1 MIVWKTLD
9 LRGRARGIFLKTQTS
24 YRAQD
29 RQKKSEQAKVR
40 TLQRAVNFFSSRAWR
55 MLMAPAWVLA
65 DERPSFTVDAANPH
79 VVAVLCVCN
88 GSGCADLQEGDSF
101 SGRSLKIRP
110 APSFLLRRWH
120 FYFNSCFSCCNTG
133 IPKR

>member
-1 MIVWKTLD
+1 MMAWKTLG

-40 TLQRAVNFFSSRAWR
+40 TLQRAVDFFSSRAWR
-55 MLMAPAWVLA
+55 VLMAPAWVLA

-79 VVAVLCVCN
+79 VVAVLCCVCDCVCV
-88 GSGCADLQEGDSF
+88 CAMAQDVLTCRKETVSVG
-101 SGRSLKIRP
+101 G
-110 APSFLLRRWH
+110 H
-120 FYFNSCFSCCNTG
+120 
-133 IPKR
+133 